1 MQRVASFQAPRRG
14 VTRYLLG
21 AAAGLAAAL
30 APAGSAT
37 AQAARVDSLDLLI
50 ASTTDVHGRL
60 RGWDYFASRTDTVRS
75 LARAATVV
83 DSLRA
88 AHPDR
93 VVLVDAGDLLQGTP
107 LTYVAA
113 RVAPDQPHPV
123 PAAMNAMRYDAATIG
138 NHEFNYGVE
147 TFDRAAAQAR
157 FPFLAANVQRPDGSR
172 AYKAWTMV
180 ERGGARVAV
189 VGGTTP
195 GSMVWDRDHLKGK
208 LTIGDIVPAVRTAVA
223 EARAAGADVVVAVLH
238 SGLAEPASYDTVT
251 TGLPGENVSARVAHE
266 VPGLDVVVFGHSH
279 RTLADSAINGVLV
292 MQPKNWSESVGVAR
306 IALVRR
312 GGKWTVAAKR
322 GQLVP
327 TIGRAESPAVLAAT
341 TAAHDRAVAYAGSEV
356 GRTSVA
362 WRADSSRVVDTPL
375 LDFVLEVMRRT
386 AKSDLAAGAAFSLD
400 AGLDAGPITVAEMA
414 RLYPYENTL
423 RAVKVSGAQL
433 RQFLEHSARYY
444 RPFDPA
450 NPAARVVDPS
460 VPGYNF
466 DVVAGADYVL
476 DIARPVGQRVTSLSV
491 RGRPVADT
499 DTFTLALNNYRQTG
513 GGGFA
518 MLADAP
524 VVYDQGLEIRQL
536 LIDEAKARGTLDPA
550 AYHTRNWRVAP
561 ATAVGAAYA
570 SMRGDATGRAAG
582 ATTNAASTNAA
593 APAAAAPAAQD
604 TATLRVRKDAPA
616 VRRRAGL
623 PTTLRILA
631 MNDFHGAVEPR
642 ADTRGVRRGGAG
654 PLAAA
659 IAKARAEC
667 RPPACVSLL
676 LDGGDEFQGT
686 PASNLTYGRAVVPIM
701 KELGIVASALGNH
714 EFDWGVDTLR
724 ARIRELPYTVLG
736 ANVRTTDGKKL
747 PWLRD
752 DTLVVRNGLRIGIVG
767 VADPSTPRTTKVLN
781 VKGLAFG
788 PMAPA
793 VDERARALRARGADI
808 VVVTGHIGGYCDRD
822 GENDPGAGAASAPA
836 AAGPTP
842 CTGEVFQLARD
853 IREPIA
859 AIVSGHTHSRVATVV
874 NGIPIAQGRSS
885 GRALGVIDVP
895 LAGGA
900 PRVEV
905 REVIA
910 DSAGAIPPR
919 VAALAERALSDVQ
932 ARVSRVIAEVADA
945 MPKEPDEQYA
955 IGNVIADAQR
965 WATRADVAIMNNGGI
980 RAGLPAGTATF
991 GRLYEIQPFGN
1002 TLYTLRV
1009 RGRDLKA
1016 YLPRLVSRDRPRW
1029 HVSGLTM
1036 TYDTTRTGAE
1046 RLVSATLDGGKPIVD
1061 DQLYAVTINDFLVTG
1076 GDGLSLS
1083 EGAASV
1089 VAANVVDVD
1098 ALIGYMRQLPQPVR
1112 APTEVR
1118 IRNVAAGAAG
1128 ASGRP

>member
-1 MQRVASFQAPRRG
+1 MPRRG
-14 VTRYLLG
+14 AVWSG
-21 AAAGLAAAL
+21 AALSLAVAILGGAHVAGAQGAPRAA
-30 APAGSAT
+30 
-37 AQAARVDSLDLLI
+37 DSLELLI

-60 RGWDYFASRTDTVRS
+60 RGWDYFAGRADTVRS

-123 PAAMNAMRYDAATIG
+123 SAAMNAMRYDAAAIG

-147 TFDRAAAQAR
+147 TLDRATGQAR
-157 FPFLAANVQRPDGSR
+157 FPFLAANLRRTDGGR
-172 AYKAWTMV
+172 AYRAWTMV
-180 ERGGARVAV
+180 ERGGAKVAL

-208 LTIGDIVPAVRTAVA
+208 VTIGDIVPAVRAAAA

-238 SGLAEPASYDTVT
+238 SGLGEPSSYDTVS
-251 TGLPGENVSARVAHE
+251 TGLPSENVAARVARE
-266 VPGLDVVVFGHSH
+266 VPGLDVVIFGHSH
-279 RTLADSAINGVLV
+279 RQLPDTTIGGALV
-292 MQPKNWSESVGVAR
+292 MQPKNWAESVGVAR
-306 IALVRR
+306 LALVRR
-312 GGKWTVAAKR
+312 DGKWAVASKR
-322 GQLVP
+322 GTLVP
-327 TIGRAESPAVLAAT
+327 TVGRAESPAVLAAT
-341 TAAHDRAVAYAGSEV
+341 DAGHARAVAYAASEV
-356 GRTSVA
+356 GRTTVA
-362 WRADSSRVVDTPL
+362 WRADSSRVADTPL

-386 AKSDLAAGAAFSLD
+386 AKADLAAGAAFSLE
-400 AGLDAGPITVAEMA
+400 AGLDAGPVTVAEMA

-423 RAVKVSGAQL
+423 RAVRVSGAQL

-444 RPFDPA
+444 RPFDAA
-450 NPAARVVDPS
+450 NASASIVDPS

-476 DIARPVGQRVTSLSV
+476 DVSRPVGQRVTSLSV
-491 RGRPVADT
+491 HGRPVADT
-499 DTFTLALNNYRQTG
+499 DSFTLALNNYRQTG

-518 MLADAP
+518 MLAGAP
-524 VVYDQGLEIRQL
+524 VVYDEGLEIRQL

-550 AYHTRNWRVAP
+550 DYFTPNWRLEP
-561 ATAVGAAYA
+561 AAAVGAAYA
-570 SMRGDATGRAAG
+570 SMRGDATGRAAAG
-582 ATTNAASTNAA
+582 ASAVRATT
-593 APAAAAPAAQD
+593 AAAAAAQD
-604 TATLRVRKDAPA
+604 TGAIRVRKDAPA
-616 VRRRAGL
+616 IRRRPGL
-623 PTTLRILA
+623 PTTLRIIG
-631 MNDFHGAVEPR
+631 MNDFHGGVEAR
-642 ADTRGVRRGGAG
+642 ADTRGVRRGGADA
-654 PLAAA
+654 LAAA
-659 IAKARAEC
+659 IARARSEC
-667 RPPACVSLL
+667 RPPACVSIL

-701 KELGIVASALGNH
+701 KELGVVASALGNH

-724 ARIRELPYTVLG
+724 ARLRELPYTVLG

-781 VKGLAFG
+781 VKGLVFG

-793 VDERARALRARGADI
+793 IDERARALRARGADL

-822 GENDPGAGAASAPA
+822 GENDPGSAG

-842 CTGEVFQLARD
+842 CTGEVFTLAREL
-853 IREPIA
+853 REPIA
-859 AIVSGHTHSRVATVV
+859 AIVSGHTHSRVATIV
-874 NGIPIAQGRSS
+874 NGIPISQGRSS
-885 GRALGVIDVP
+885 GRGLGVIDIP

-900 PRVEV
+900 PRVEM
-905 REVIA
+905 REVVA
-910 DSAGAIPPR
+910 DSMGPVPPR
-919 VAALAERALSDVQ
+919 VAALSARALADVQ
-932 ARVSRVIAEVADA
+932 ARVTRVVAEVAEA
-945 MPKEPDEQYA
+945 MPREPDEQYA
-955 IGNVIADAQR
+955 VGNLIADAQR

-980 RAGLPAGTATF
+980 RTGLPAGPATF

-1016 YLPRLVSRDRPRW
+1016 YLPKLVTRDRPRW
-1029 HVSGLTM
+1029 HVSGVTI
-1036 TYDTTRTGAE
+1036 TYDSTKTGTA
-1046 RLVSATLDGGKPIVD
+1046 RFVAATLDGGKAIED
-1061 DQLYAVTINDFLVTG
+1061 EQLYAVTINDFLVTG
-1076 GDGLSLS
+1076 GDGVTLA

-1089 VAANVVDVD
+1089 VETKVVDVD
-1098 ALIGYMRQLPQPVR
+1098 ALMGYLRQLPQPVR

-1118 IRNVAAGAAG
+1118 IRNVAGAQ
-1128 ASGRP
+1128 P